1 MKKYSLLFIVV
12 ALMSIVCSVF
22 ADIDNSDTSWTG
34 DGRDDAA
41 AEDFIREW
49 DLNTYIYGESDLPLS
64 LFGMDDTNTE
74 EDGKV
79 RQLIEIHALEDV
91 SETDFEGTWIPF
103 VQYLRFFKDVIALD
117 DTYAKDYILINNKH
131 IYITIVGNTFTDLP
145 YKFDD
150 NAVLTA
156 INGGTKNEILVTL
169 RLLGEDY
176 MLYSLFFDGKTQGEL
191 LCYRLESFRQ

>member
-1 MKKYSLLFIVV
+1 MKHFVLL
-12 ALMSIVCSVF
+12 SVLFVIFSF
-22 ADIDNSDTSWTG
+22 ASSSSGQDIISEPHT
-34 DGRDDAA
+34 
-41 AEDFIREW
+41 
-49 DLNTYIYGESDLPLS
+49 
-64 LFGMDDTNTE
+64 
-74 EDGKV
+74 
-79 RQLIEIHALEDV
+79 IEIHALEEV

-103 VQYLRFFKDVIALD
+103 
-117 DTYAKDYILINNKH
+117 YILINNKH

-169 RLLGEDY
+169 RLLGDDY

-191 LCYRLESFRQ
+191 LCYRLEAFRQ

>member
-1 MKKYSLLFIVV
+1 MKKLLMLFVFFLFSFSIAYSQEI
-12 ALMSIVCSVF
+12 
-22 ADIDNSDTSWTG
+22 
-34 DGRDDAA
+34 
-41 AEDFIREW
+41 
-49 DLNTYIYGESDLPLS
+49 GEGIITAPHT
-64 LFGMDDTNTE
+64 M
-74 EDGKV
+74 
-79 RQLIEIHALEDV
+79 EIHTLEDV

-191 LCYRLESFRQ
+191 LCYRLEAFRQ

>member
-64 LFGMDDTNTE
+64 LFGMDDTNTG

-79 RQLIEIHALEDV
+79 RQLIEIHALEDA
-91 SETDFEGTWIPF
+91 SEKDYNGVWIPF
-103 VQYLRFFKDVIALD
+103 MRYLRSFRDAVPVD
-117 DTYAKDYILINNKH
+117 DTYKDDFILIYDKRVS
-131 IYITIVGNTFTDLP
+131 IQLMGKLYDKLP
-145 YKFDD
+145 YEFSDG
-150 NAVLTA
+150 AVLSV
-156 INGGTKNEILVTL
+156 INGGQRNCVDVSM
-169 RLLGEDY
+169 RLLYDNI
-176 MLYSLFFDGKTQGEL
+176 MLYTIGWDGEAKAEFF
-191 LCYRLESFRQ
+191 CYLKGGI